1 MKLRTV
7 AMTGVMSL
15 AGLGLIGAG
24 AHAAFNTTT
33 TSNQTVSA
41 GTLGVV
47 LSGPAGTTGNG
58 TPVISLPSV
67 TNVYSTFMSTP
78 ELITITNNGSLTA
91 SEINLKVTD
100 TPINSSGLNNGGR
113 LASEMYLCLYS
124 DNNIVFNGPLSVDEA
139 LGNMAVGGTV
149 LPNGGTDTYFAVFYA
164 GIENTGCGNV
174 SGYQY
179 GTLDAAS
186 TSNPLTP
193 YPITAGPDAG
203 TPAGTSNQA
212 SALSSDAE
220 GGSDTVSV
228 TVTYSA

>member
-1 MKLRTV
+1 
-7 AMTGVMSL
+7 MTGVMSL
-15 AGLGLIGAG
+15 AGLGLVGAG
-24 AHAAFNTTT
+24 AHAAFTTTT

-47 LSGPAGTTGNG
+47 LSANGATGNG
-58 TPVISLPSV
+58 TATISLPNV

-91 SEINLKVTD
+91 NEINLKVTD
-100 TPINSSGLNNGGR
+100 TPTNSPGLDNGGA
-113 LASEMYLCLYS
+113 LAKEMYLCLYS
-124 DNNIVFNGPLSVDEA
+124 DSNIVFNGLLSADEA

-149 LPNGGTDTYFAVFYA
+149 LPNGGTDSYTAVFYA
-164 GIENTGCGNV
+164 GSENTGCGNV

-179 GTLDAAS
+179 GTLDEAPG
-186 TSNPLTP
+186 TSLTP
-193 YPITAGPDAG
+193 YPILTGPDAG
-203 TPAGTSNQA
+203 TPAGTSSSA
-212 SALSSDAE
+212 SALNSDAE

>member
-1 MKLRTV
+1 
-7 AMTGVMSL
+7 MTGVMSL

-47 LSGPAGTTGNG
+47 LSGPTGTTGNG

-149 LPNGGTDTYFAVFYA
+149 LPNGGTDTYIAVFYA
-164 GIENTGCGNV
+164 GNEPTGCGNV

-179 GTLDAAS
+179 GTLDAAPG
-186 TSNPLTP
+186 TSLTP
-193 YPITAGPDAG
+193 YPVTAAQPHAG
-203 TPAGTSNQA
+203 TPVGNSNLA
-212 SALSSDAE
+212 PALNSDAE

-228 TVTYSA
+228 TLTYSA

>member
-15 AGLGLIGAG
+15 AGLGLVGAG
-24 AHAAFNTTT
+24 AHAAFTTTT

-41 GTLGVV
+41 GTLSLV
-47 LSGPAGTTGNG
+47 LSANNATGNG
-58 TPVISLPSV
+58 SVGNPLVLPAV
-67 TNVYSTFMSTP
+67 GNVGSSFVSTP
-78 ELITITNNGSLTA
+78 ELITITNTGSLAA
-91 SEINLKVTD
+91 SEINLQVTD
-100 TPINSSGLNNGGR
+100 SATLANNNITNSA

-124 DNNIVFNGPLSVDEA
+124 DSNIVFNGLLSADEA

-149 LPNGGTDTYFAVFYA
+149 PIGGTDTYTAVFYA
-164 GIENTGCGNV
+164 GSEPTGCGNV

-179 GTLDAAS
+179 GTLDAAPGS
-186 TSNPLTP
+186 SLTP
-193 YPITAGPDAG
+193 YPILTGPDAG
-203 TPAGTSNQA
+203 TPPGTSNLA
-212 SALSSDAE
+212 PALNSNAE